1 MAHAQDTSHTKRI
14 WFVFFLLLAI
24 TVVEVA
30 VGIIKPAFMTGSA
43 VFGLKIINW
52 FFIILTL
59 VKAYYI
65 VYAFMHM
72 ENENTFFRKLLIYT
86 AVFYVSY
93 IMFIFL
99 LEGGYIHDMFL
110 SSDKYYNISK
120 DF

>member
-1 MAHAQDTSHTKRI
+1 MSHDTSHTKRI
-14 WFVFFLLLAI
+14 WFVFFLLLII

-30 VGIIKPAFMTGSA
+30 VGIVKPTFMAAHAFL
-43 VFGLKIINW
+43 GLKLLNW

-72 ENENTFFRKLLIYT
+72 ENENKFFRRLLVISII
-86 AVFYVSY
+86 FYVSY

-99 LEGGYIHDMFL
+99 LEGSALHDSFMGGSAKF
-110 SSDKYYNISK
+110 YHMSK

>member
-1 MAHAQDTSHTKRI
+1 MSHAHESHIKRI
-14 WFVFFLLLAI
+14 WFVFFLLLVI
-24 TVVEVA
+24 TVVEVT
-30 VGIIKPAFMTGSA
+30 VGIIKPAFMTGSSI
-43 VFGLKIINW
+43 FGLKLINW

-72 ENENTFFRKLLIYT
+72 ENENKFFRRLLVFGLI
-86 AVFYVSY
+86 FYVSY

-99 LEGGYIHDMFL
+99 LEGGYMHDMFL
-110 SSDKYYNISK
+110 GGSKYYHMTK

>member
-1 MAHAQDTSHTKRI
+1 MSQNSSHTKRI
-14 WFVFFLLLAI
+14 WFVFFLLLVI
-24 TVVEVA
+24 TVIEVL
-30 VGIIKPAFMTGSA
+30 VGKSKPAFLADHS
-43 VFGLKIINW
+43 FIGLKLINW

-72 ENENTFFRKLLIYT
+72 EAENSFFRRVLVYSI
-86 AVFYVSY
+86 VFYVSY

-99 LEGGYIHDMFL
+99 TEGGYMHDMFIG
-110 SSDKYYNISK
+110 SDKYYHISK